1 MKSMKKTLLLLL
13 LCLMSVTPLFA
24 KEGDVHVTKTTP
36 AVLNFDAGATV
47 SVPFDSDKSKSFGL
61 FGGVAF
67 TPAGFSKFNAGIKGE
82 LSLNG
87 FRGDDSKK
95 IGATALV
102 LARMYIEKSFEVYGG
117 LGARYAAWDV
127 ESLTEFSHS
136 WGIVLQG
143 GARGR
148 VLNWLGVGVQG
159 SFLKGFNSLPSAL
172 EISIYGSIEAF

>member
-1 MKSMKKTLLLLL
+1 MTVMKKTLLLLL
-13 LCLMSVTPLFA
+13 LCLLAASPLFA

-36 AVLNFDAGATV
+36 AVLNFDAGASV
-47 SVPFDSDKSKSFGL
+47 SVPLESDQSKSFGV

-67 TPAGFSKFNAGIKGE
+67 TPAGFAKFNAGIKGE
-82 LSLNG
+82 FSLNG
-87 FRGDDSKK
+87 IKGNDSKK

-102 LARMYIEKSFEVYGG
+102 LARMYIEKSFEIYGG
-117 LGARYAAWDV
+117 LGARYVVWDI
-127 ESLTEFSHS
+127 ESLTEYSHS

-159 SFLKGFNSLPSAL
+159 SFIKGFNSLPTAL